1 MDEYYFIAP
10 QDVLMPRGNRSF
22 GDAGEHGEASALPWP
37 SVLAGALR
45 SALLGQDAQA
55 LADFGAGR
63 RPTGA
68 AGEALGTADE
78 PGAFRLT
85 WASLARADDRSAEPL
100 LPLPA
105 DLVATAK
112 GKQSM
117 LAWLQP
123 APLPPGV
130 RAGVEL
136 PLVAA
141 LRTDKAE
148 KPAPGRLLGA
158 AGLRAYL
165 AGELPQKTTSVNALC
180 EKELRLGI
188 ALNPAARTAEEGA
201 LYTTEAIRFAHRGE
215 SSHDDEVEEESKIP
229 GRTASR
235 HDAGYLVGIQGAP
248 GLLPERGMLR
258 LGGDARAAHFRRIR
272 VELPPPPLARITG
285 DKRFRL
291 VLRSPGI
298 FAAGWM
304 PNGVRRAG
312 DAYVLQHEHFRA
324 VLVCAAL
331 PRYEVVS
338 GWDLARMRPKPAQRA
353 VPAGAVYWFDEFE
366 GDAGKLAQWAGT
378 GVWGDDY
385 EAARR
390 AEGFN
395 LAWLGAWR
403 NEE

>member
-1 MDEYYFIAP
+1 MDEYYFISP

-22 GDAGEHGEASALPWP
+22 GDAGEHGEASAMPWP

-45 SALLGQDAQA
+45 SALLGQDAQR
-55 LADFGAGR
+55 LADFSAGR

-68 AGEALGTADE
+68 AGEALGTVDE
-78 PGAFRLT
+78 PGTFCLT
-85 WASLARADDRSAEPL
+85 WASLARADDRGTEPL
-100 LPLPA
+100 VPLPA
-105 DLVATAK
+105 DLVAFGK
-112 GKQSM
+112 GEKCA

-123 APLPPGV
+123 APLPLGV
-130 RAGVEL
+130 RAGIDL

-148 KPAPGRLLGA
+148 KPAPGRLLDA

-165 AGELPQKTTSVNALC
+165 AGELPQETKSVNALC

-215 SSHDDEVEEESKIP
+215 PWHDDGVEQESKVP

-248 GLLPERGMLR
+248 GLLPERGTLR
-258 LGGDARAAHFRRIR
+258 LGGDARAAHYRRIR
-272 VELPPPPLARITG
+272 PNLPSPPVTRIAA

-291 VLRSPGI
+291 VLRTPGV
-298 FAAGWM
+298 FSAGWI
-304 PNGVRRAG
+304 PNGVRRVG
-312 DAYVLQHEHFRA
+312 NELVLEQPQFKAR
-324 VLVCAAL
+324 LVCAAL

-353 VPAGAVYWFDEFE
+353 VPAGAVYWFDGFE
-366 GDAGKLAQWAGT
+366 GDADKLAEWVDAGL
-378 GVWGDDY
+378 WGDDCD
-385 EAARR
+385 AARR

-395 LAWLGAWR
+395 LAWLGVWR
-403 NEE
+403 KEE

>member
-1 MDEYYFIAP
+1 MDEYYFISP

-45 SALLGQDAQA
+45 SALLGQDAQR
-55 LADFGAGR
+55 LADFSAGR
-63 RPTGA
+63 RLSGA

-105 DLVATAK
+105 DLVANGEGDR
-112 GKQSM
+112 GKLTCLQS
-117 LAWLQP
+117 
-123 APLPPGV
+123 APLPSGV

-141 LRTDKAE
+141 LRTDKAD
-148 KPAPGRLLGA
+148 KPAQGRLLDA

-165 AGELPQKTTSVNALC
+165 AGELPQSTMSAGAFY

-188 ALNPAARTAEEGA
+188 ALNPAARTAAEGA
-201 LYTTEAIRFAHRGE
+201 LYTTEAVRFAR
-215 SSHDDEVEEESKIP
+215 HDEPWRRPEAE
-229 GRTASR
+229 GRARAPERAASPC
-235 HDAGYLVGIQGAP
+235 DAGYLVGVRGAP
-248 GLLPERGMLR
+248 GLLPERGTLR
-258 LGGDARAAHFRRIR
+258 LGGDARAAHYRR
-272 VELPPPPLARITG
+272 VPVDLPQPPLAQIAG
-285 DKRFRL
+285 NKRFRL

-298 FAAGWM
+298 FAAGWL
-304 PNGVRRAG
+304 PDGVRRFGG
-312 DAYVLQHEHFRA
+312 DYVLEREGFKA
-324 VLVCAAL
+324 TLVCAAL

-353 VPAGAVYWFDEFE
+353 VPAGAVYWFDRFE
-366 GDAGKLAQWAGT
+366 GDPGKLAAWVDG
-378 GVWGDDY
+378 GLWGDDFD
-385 EAARR
+385 AARR

-395 LAWLGAWR
+395 LAWLAAWR
-403 NEE
+403 